1 MQTRVYAATAAL
13 FIASGLVAQ
22 DGSDPN
28 APIKAVAGQSTT
40 SSTAAPAGIGVVLP
54 NAFKAA
60 MGNYNNIFGVAWA
73 NQRYH
78 QQHTAAEVGNAKPFF
93 GHSLRM
99 RGASY
104 TGPTQTLEIRLSIS
118 ATTPATHSSTFATNV
133 GTNPQKTVFK
143 GVYKYPDMVPNTDPT
158 SFKIPIPYAAPWPWT
173 NPTGGALLMDT
184 RNTSAANGSY
194 FVDAANGVTYNLA
207 RSWANDV
214 NATTAI
220 GNAPSGLIIGFYDKP
235 IVTTPTASYQ
245 TFGKGCRGSGGSP
258 VVILPAS
265 SRTALGNSNNIFG
278 VAYQD
283 QRYHQLF
290 TGSEVGS
297 ARVFSSHAFRPGART
312 DVGPQRTLKIL
323 MSRSQTAV
331 PSISTTFA
339 TNIGTNVQTTVF
351 SGTHTYPN
359 MVPSTNPTEFKL
371 VVPWT
376 ANYVWAPAA
385 GDNMLYEYQC
395 SDLASGGGYYPNAHS
410 GDANVSRLWG
420 TGPAAATGTIGANYG
435 VCFAFGYKGSGN
447 NVPTL
452 GNAGRPVINTSF
464 DVTLSGAQSTP
475 GIALLI
481 MGVSNTTWGTIPLPF
496 DLTPLGAGGCNL
508 LVSFDL
514 IGGVVVNGSGTGKAT
529 YSIPNAPALYGLV
542 WHNQYAV
549 IDTGANQLG
558 IAFSNGGTAKVGGM

>member
-1 MQTRVYAATAAL
+1 MHFSFGAATAAL
-13 FIASGLVAQ
+13 FLASSLMAQ
-22 DGSDPN
+22 AGTDPN
-28 APIKAVAGQSTT
+28 PPVKAAPGQSTT
-40 SSTAAPAGIGVVLP
+40 STSVTPSAATVVLP
-54 NAFKAA
+54 NAYATK
-60 MGNYNNIFGVAWA
+60 MGNSNNIFGVAWA
-73 NQRYH
+73 NQRY
-78 QQHTAAEVGNAKPFF
+78 QQNHAGAEVGNARPFF
-93 GHSLRM
+93 AHALRF
-99 RGASY
+99 RNASH
-104 TGPTQTLEIRLSIS
+104 TGPTQTLEIKLSNCD
-118 ATTPATHSSTFATNV
+118 TTPATHNALFATNI
-133 GTNPQKTVFK
+133 GTNKQTTVFK
-143 GVYKYPDMVPNTDPT
+143 GNYKYPDMTPNTSPT
-158 SFKIPIPYAAPWPWT
+158 SFKIVIPYKAPWPWT
-173 NPTGGALLMDT
+173 NPKGKGLLFET
-184 RNTSAANGSY
+184 LNTSAANGSY
-194 FVDAANGVTYNLA
+194 FVDAASGDTNVS
-207 RSWANDV
+207 RSWAV
-214 NATTAI
+214 GVTTAT
-220 GNAPSGLIIGFYDKP
+220 GTVGLNFGLITAILDKP
-235 IVTTPTASYQ
+235 VPPFAGYNL
-245 TFGKGCRGSGGSP
+245 FGTGCAGTGGSP
-258 VVILPAS
+258 IVILPAS
-265 SRTALGNSNNIFG
+265 SRTAMGNSNNIFG
-278 VAYQD
+278 TAYHN

-290 TGSEVGS
+290 TGSQVGP
-297 ARVFSSHAFRPGART
+297 ARVFSSHAFRPGTRSDA
-312 DVGPQRTLKIL
+312 GPTRTLKIL

-395 SDLASGGGYYPNAHS
+395 SDMTSVTFYPNAIS

-435 VCFAFGYKGSGN
+435 VCFAFGYKGSGK

-452 GNAGRPVINTSF
+452 GNAGRPIINTSF

-549 IDTGANQLG
+549 IDAAANQLG